1 MIIHEHMSTPVI
13 FLLNKLIL
21 AKASMQEPVC
31 SHKSTECRI
40 QDEQFHEVN
49 RSCLKSFP
57 EAEVNVRR
65 F

>member
-1 MIIHEHMSTPVI
+1 
-13 FLLNKLIL
+13 
-21 AKASMQEPVC
+21 MQEPVC
-31 SHKSTECRI
+31 SQKSTECRI